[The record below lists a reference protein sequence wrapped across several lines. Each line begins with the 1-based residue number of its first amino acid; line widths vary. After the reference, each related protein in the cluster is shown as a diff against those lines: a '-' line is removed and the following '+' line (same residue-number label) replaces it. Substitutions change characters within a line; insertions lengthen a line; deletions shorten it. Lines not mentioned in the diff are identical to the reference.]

1 MSRQQTY
8 APDEPEE
15 SRPKAKVK
23 KDKPWSVWH
32 KWRTSDWMPRVLKR
46 DGWSRVGR
54 YQTKE
59 EAEKVIAKNVRQYG
73 KGRIYSWAPGTYRLM
88 HDKDGKPS

>member
-1 MSRQQTY
+1 MSRQQSA

-15 SRPKAKVK
+15 ARPKAKVK
-23 KDKPWSVWH
+23 KEKPWSVWH
-32 KWRTSDWMPRVLKR
+32 QWNRW
-46 DGWSRVGR
+46 GWSRVGR

-73 KGRIYSWAPGTYRLM
+73 NGKIYSWAPGTYRLM
-88 HDKDGKPS
+88 HDQDGKPK